1 MNYIQ
6 VYKAANSS
14 EAYFIKGLLE
24 QNSIDVRLLG
34 ENLSVA
40 MGGLP
45 LEVIQVD
52 LLVRKEQFDKAKKI
66 IIQYENELKNKNNK
80 KNWICS
86 YCSKNNPA
94 TFEICWNCNK

>member
-24 QNSIDVRLLG
+24 QNSLDVRLLG

-86 YCSKNNPA
+86 YCSKSNPA

>member
-1 MNYIQ
+1 MDY
-6 VYKAANSS
+6 VKLYKSANTN
-14 EAYFIKGLLE
+14 EAYFIKGLMKKYA
-24 QNSIDVRLLG
+24 IKIKLLG

-52 LLVRKEQFDKAKKI
+52 LLVHKEQFEEAKKI
-66 IIQYENELKNKNNK
+66 ILQYENELKNENNK

-86 YCSKNNPA
+86 YCSKSNPA

>member
-1 MNYIQ
+1 MNYIK

-24 QNSIDVRLLG
+24 QNSLDVRLLG

-40 MGGLP
+40 IGGLP
-45 LEVIQVD
+45 LEVMQVD
-52 LLVRKEQFDKAKKI
+52 LLVYKEHFDKAKKI

-86 YCSKNNPA
+86 HCSKSNPRI
-94 TFEICWNCNK
+94 FEICWNCNK

>member
-1 MNYIQ
+1 MDYIKL
-6 VYKAANSS
+6 YKAANTN
-14 EAYFIKGLLE
+14 EAYFIKGLLKKYRIE
-24 QNSIDVRLLG
+24 IKLLG

-52 LLVRKEQFDKAKKI
+52 LFVLKNKFDEAKKI
-66 IIQYENELKNKNNK
+66 IKKYENELKNTKIL

-86 YCSKNNPA
+86 KCSKSNPR
-94 TFEICWNCNK
+94 TFDLCWNCNK